1 MSEQITVC
9 IADNDED
16 YRRWLERE
24 LGSAGDIRIAA
35 SVSDGRQA
43 LAEVEQHRPQVLLLD
58 PMLPGLDGVGL
69 LRRLRDDSE
78 TKCILL
84 SGYFGDGALQSARD
98 AGA

>member
-43 LAEVEQHRPQVLLLD
+43 LAAVEQHRP
-58 PMLPGLDGVGL
+58 
-69 LRRLRDDSE
+69 
-78 TKCILL
+78 
-84 SGYFGDGALQSARD
+84 
-98 AGA
+98 